1 MNKEHFKKII
11 SGYKSAPINQ
21 LYKPEM
27 YLDLGKCTIEINI
40 LDKFHHSARSL
51 HGSVY
56 FKMLDD
62 AAWGA
67 SNTYVKDVFLFT
79 YKFSVCL
86 KRPVSQGKIKSIG
99 RVVDQ
104 NSKEFIAESILYDE
118 DNMEIATGSGTFMR
132 SKYLLKDAIGF
143 HNEK

>member
-86 KRPVSQGKIKSIG
+86 KRPVSKGAGFQRIFPILQDSGFLVRTHRKKIEP
-99 RVVDQ
+99 
-104 NSKEFIAESILYDE
+104 NLP
-118 DNMEIATGSGTFMR
+118 
-132 SKYLLKDAIGF
+132 
-143 HNEK
+143 

>member
-1 MNKEHFKKII
+1 MIKEKLNDPFLLVRENFNNNNSQDKINKEQFKKII

-79 YKFSVCL
+79 YKSML
-86 KRPVSQGKIKSIG
+86 KFPVSL
-99 RVVDQ
+99 
-104 NSKEFIAESILYDE
+104 NIA
-118 DNMEIATGSGTFMR
+118 
-132 SKYLLKDAIGF
+132 
-143 HNEK
+143 

>member
-1 MNKEHFKKII
+1 MADFQNFAIF
-11 SGYKSAPINQ
+11 
-21 LYKPEM
+21 L
-27 YLDLGKCTIEINI
+27 
-40 LDKFHHSARSL
+40 KFNWH
-51 HGSVY
+51 
-56 FKMLDD
+56 
-62 AAWGA
+62 
-67 SNTYVKDVFLFT
+67 FLFT

-86 KRPVSQGKIKSIG
+86 KRPVSKGKIKSIG

-118 DNMEIATGSGTFMR
+118 NNMEIATGSGTFMR